1 MHLNQAGWA
10 MLLSKWNNSKIEL
23 ILQCRAVLMKLSRPF
38 KICINYTEVVKRIW
52 SRAVLHGFIPL
63 LVLTNIANVTRNKKA
78 KNWCACSSYSSIPS
92 LQIFART
99 TRATHANSE
108 GSRPHLTNLRAPV
121 SVLRRCTRWDRYLP
135 FLCCL
140 QPGTSCS
147 GTPGWAGTCLLP
159 WS

>member
-1 MHLNQAGWA
+1 MLHESWA
-10 MLLSKWNNSKIEL
+10 LPSTLLTWLPQVCIVWRKV
-23 ILQCRAVLMKLSRPF
+23 LQHRDNAC
-38 KICINYTEVVKRIW
+38 TW
-52 SRAVLHGFIPL
+52 
-63 LVLTNIANVTRNKKA
+63 TRQE
-78 KNWCACSSYSSIPS
+78 NWCACSSYSSILS

-140 QPGTSCS
+140 QSGTSCS
-147 GTPGWAGTCLLP
+147 GTPGWAGTCLLSWLTIISMT
-159 WS
+159 WSRPLNNDDNLWLGHAH